1 MTTQPPGTPYQ
12 AQPPQYTVPTQY
24 TAPTRRTT
32 SGLSITAFVLAFFVA
47 PVGLV
52 LGIVALIVDARRP
65 DRTKGLSIAA
75 IAVAIVMV
83 ALAVALLV
91 IWLVGSLIA
100 DVACGELAGGCPNRG
115 PFF

>member
-1 MTTQPPGTPYQ
+1 MTIPQPGTQPPPAPYP
-12 AQPPQYTVPTQY
+12 ASSPAPP
-24 TAPTRRTT
+24 RRTT
-32 SGLSITAFVLAFFVA
+32 SGLSITAFVLAFLVA
-47 PVGLV
+47 QVGLV
-52 LGIVALIVDARRP
+52 LGIVALVVDGRRP
-65 DRTKGLSIAA
+65 DRTKGLAIAA

-91 IWLVGSLIA
+91 IWVIGSLIA